1 MPDSFRLERASGE
14 ESPVVVEVPHAGL
27 LVDPE
32 SSATMIAPL
41 RAVGRDADLYVD
53 ELFADAAR
61 HGATLLSATHSRL
74 VLDLNRGP
82 RDFDALAAEGGQA
95 QALPRG
101 LVWRLSTDG
110 DPVLA
115 SKLSAA
121 EVSRR
126 LSALYLPYHAAL
138 LAELERKRERF
149 GFAVLLC
156 AHSMPSTGRRGHV
169 DVGNG
174 RADVVPGS
182 RGRTSAAAVVI
193 DTVADV
199 ARRRGLSV
207 KHDDP
212 YRGGFST
219 AHYGRPHEGF
229 HAVQVELARRLYMDE
244 ATLARSDGFEA
255 TRALGAALVSALG
268 ELRL

>member
-1 MPDSFRLERASGE
+1 
-14 ESPVVVEVPHAGL
+14 
-27 LVDPE
+27 
-32 SSATMIAPL
+32 MIAPL

-53 ELFADAAR
+53 ELFGDAPA
-61 HGATLLSATHSRL
+61 HGATLISATHSRL

-82 RDFDALAAEGGQA
+82 RDFDALAAEGGQP

-110 DPVLA
+110 DPVIA

-126 LSALYLPYHAAL
+126 VTALYRPYHDAL
-138 LAELERKRERF
+138 TAELERKRERF

-169 DVGNG
+169 DVGSG

-182 RGRTSAAAVVI
+182 RGRTSAATVVI

-219 AHYGRPHEGF
+219 AHYGRPHEGL

-255 TRALGAALVSALG
+255 TRALGAALVAALG